1 MKLLTF
7 RIKRAPQ
14 FSFLLPPDPDDRCG
28 LYIHL
33 PEGHPFNATCRN
45 LHDPAFTNHHKGF
58 ATELGK
64 VNKATISSWW
74 GTAMGQDSFVKKAW
88 YGAQALAGGLII
100 LTAGPVVWV
109 IGGGDGR

>member
-14 FSFLLPPDPDDRCG
+14 FSFLLPPDADDRCG

-45 LHDPAFTNHHKGF
+45 LHDPAFTNHHDGF
-58 ATELGK
+58 PTDYG
-64 VNKATISSWW
+64 KATKATFTAWW
-74 GTAMGQDSFVKKAW
+74 GTAMGQKGLLNKIW
-88 YGAQALAGGLII
+88 YGAQAAIGGII
-100 LTAGPVVWV
+100 IYTAGPVVWV